1 MAKKN
6 RIGLQFSGFEEMAA
20 RLDELQGD
28 LQRTMEEA
36 LIKSKEVVTTKLLEV
51 TNKPNYPAHGKY
63 ARRGD
68 PTRAS
73 IDTTNDVKWQ
83 GTTAEIK
90 VGFDLKKSGLTSI
103 FLMYGT
109 PRMDKVQAIYDAV
122 YGSRVKAEIK
132 RIQKETFDAAIK
144 EKMEG

>member
-1 MAKKN
+1 MATKN

-28 LQRTMEEA
+28 LQRTTEEA
-36 LIKSKEVVTTKLLEV
+36 LIKSKEVVTAKLLEA
-51 TNKPNYPAHGKY
+51 TNKANYPAQGKY
-63 ARRGD
+63 STGR
-68 PTRAS
+68 TRQS
-73 IDTTNDVKWQ
+73 IDTTKNVTWQ
-83 GTTAEIK
+83 GTTAEID
-90 VGFDLKKSGLTSI
+90 VGFDLEKSGLTSI

-109 PRMDKVQAIYDAV
+109 PRMAKVQAIYDAV

-132 RIQKETFDAAIK
+132 RVQKETFDAAIK

>member
-1 MAKKN
+1 MATKN
-6 RIGLQFSGFEEMAA
+6 RIGLQFSGFQEMAA

-28 LQRTMEEA
+28 LQRTTEEA
-36 LIKSKEVVTTKLLEV
+36 LIKSKEVVTAKLLEA
-51 TNKPNYPAHGKY
+51 TNKANYPAQGKY
-63 ARRGD
+63 STGR
-68 PTRAS
+68 TRQS
-73 IDTTNDVKWQ
+73 IDTTQNVTWQ
-83 GTTAEIK
+83 GTTAEIN

-103 FLMYGT
+103 YLMYGT
-109 PRMDKVQAIYDAV
+109 PRMAKVQAIYDAI

>member
-1 MAKKN
+1 MATKN

-28 LQRTMEEA
+28 LQRTTEEA
-36 LIKSKEVVTTKLLEV
+36 LIKSKEVVTAKLLEA
-51 TNKPNYPAHGKY
+51 TKKANYPAQGKY
-63 ARRGD
+63 STGR
-68 PTRAS
+68 TRQS
-73 IDTTNDVKWQ
+73 IDTTKNVTWQ
-83 GTTAEIK
+83 GTTAEID
-90 VGFDLKKSGLTSI
+90 VGFDLEKSGLTSI

-109 PRMDKVQAIYDAV
+109 PRMAKVQAIYDAV

-132 RIQKETFDAAIK
+132 RVQKETFDAAIK

>member
-1 MAKKN
+1 MATKN

-28 LQRTMEEA
+28 LQRVTEDA
-36 LIKSKEVVTTKLLEV
+36 LIKSKEIVTAKLLEV
-51 TNKPNYPAHGKY
+51 TIKPNYPAQGKY

-73 IDTTNDVKWQ
+73 IDQSKNVTWQ
-83 GTTAEIK
+83 GTTAAID
-90 VGFDLKKSGLTSI
+90 VGFDLEKSGLAPI

-109 PRMDKVQAIYDAV
+109 PRMDKVQAIYDAI

>member
-28 LQRTMEEA
+28 LQRTTEEA
-36 LIKSKEVVTTKLLEV
+36 LIKSKEVVTAKLLEV

-73 IDTTNDVKWQ
+73 IDTTNEVKWQ

-90 VGFDLKKSGLTSI
+90 VGFNLKKSGLTSI

-122 YGSRVKAEIK
+122 YGSRVKAEIM

>member
-1 MAKKN
+1 MATKN
-6 RIGLQFSGFEEMAA
+6 HIGLQFSGFAEMTA

-28 LQRTMEEA
+28 LQRTTEDA
-36 LIKSKEVVTTKLLEV
+36 LIKSKEVVTAKLLEA
-51 TNKPNYPAHGKY
+51 TNKANYPAQGKY
-63 ARRGD
+63 STGR
-68 PTRAS
+68 TRQS
-73 IDTTNDVKWQ
+73 IDTTQNVMWQ
-83 GTTAEIK
+83 GTTAEIN

-103 FLMYGT
+103 YLMYGT
-109 PRMDKVQAIYDAV
+109 PRMAKVQAIYDAV

>member
-1 MAKKN
+1 MATKN

-28 LQRTMEEA
+28 LQRTTEEA
-36 LIKSKEVVTTKLLEV
+36 LIKSKEAVTAKLLEA
-51 TNKPNYPAHGKY
+51 TNKANYPAQGKY
-63 ARRGD
+63 STGR
-68 PTRAS
+68 TRQS
-73 IDTTNDVKWQ
+73 IDTTKNVTWQ
-83 GTTAEIK
+83 GTTAEID
-90 VGFDLKKSGLTSI
+90 VGFDLEKSGLTSI

-109 PRMDKVQAIYDAV
+109 PRMSKVQAVYDAV

-132 RIQKETFDAAIK
+132 RVQKETFDAAIK

>member
-1 MAKKN
+1 MAAKN
-6 RIGLQFSGFEEMAA
+6 RIGLQFSGFQEMAA

-28 LQRTMEEA
+28 LQRTTEEA
-36 LIKSKEVVTTKLLEV
+36 LIKSKEVVTAKLLEA
-51 TNKPNYPAHGKY
+51 TNKANYPAQGKY
-63 ARRGD
+63 STGR
-68 PTRAS
+68 TRQS
-73 IDTTNDVKWQ
+73 IDTTQNVMWQ
-83 GTTAEIK
+83 GTTAEIN

-103 FLMYGT
+103 YLMYGT
-109 PRMDKVQAIYDAV
+109 PRMAKVQAIYDAV

>member
-1 MAKKN
+1 MATKN

-28 LQRTMEEA
+28 LQRTTEEA
-36 LIKSKEVVTTKLLEV
+36 LIKSKEVVTAKLLEA
-51 TNKPNYPAHGKY
+51 TNKANYPAQGKY
-63 ARRGD
+63 STGR
-68 PTRAS
+68 TRQS
-73 IDTTNDVKWQ
+73 IDTTQNVTWQ
-83 GTTAEIK
+83 GTTAEIN

-103 FLMYGT
+103 YLMYGT
-109 PRMDKVQAIYDAV
+109 PRMAKVQAIYDAI
-122 YGSRVKAEIK
+122 YGSRVEAEIK

>member
-1 MAKKN
+1 MAAKN
-6 RIGLQFSGFEEMAA
+6 RIGLQFSGFQEMAA

-28 LQRTMEEA
+28 LQRTTEEA
-36 LIKSKEVVTTKLLEV
+36 LIKSKEVVTAKLLEA
-51 TNKPNYPAHGKY
+51 TNKANYPAQGKY
-63 ARRGD
+63 STGRIRQ
-68 PTRAS
+68 S
-73 IDTTNDVKWQ
+73 IDTTQNVMWQ
-83 GTTAEIK
+83 GTTAEIN

-103 FLMYGT
+103 YLMYGT
-109 PRMDKVQAIYDAV
+109 PRMAKVQAIYDAV

>member
-1 MAKKN
+1 MATKN
-6 RIGLQFSGFEEMAA
+6 RIGLQFSGFAEMTA

-28 LQRTMEEA
+28 LQRTTEEA
-36 LIKSKEVVTTKLLEV
+36 LIKSKEIVTAKLLEA
-51 TNKPNYPAHGKY
+51 TNKANYPKQGKY
-63 ARRGD
+63 STGR
-68 PTRAS
+68 TRQS
-73 IDTTNDVKWQ
+73 IDTTQNVTWQ
-83 GTTAEIK
+83 GTTAEIN

-103 FLMYGT
+103 YLMYGT
-109 PRMDKVQAIYDAV
+109 PRMAKVQAIYDAI

>member
-28 LQRTMEEA
+28 LQRTTEEA
-36 LIKSKEVVTTKLLEV
+36 LIKSKEVVTAKLLEV
-51 TNKPNYPAHGKY
+51 TNKANYPAQGKY

-73 IDTTNDVKWQ
+73 IDTTKNVKWQ
-83 GTTAEIK
+83 GTIAEIK

-122 YGSRVKAEIK
+122 YGSRVKAEIM

>member
-1 MAKKN
+1 MATKN
-6 RIGLQFSGFEEMAA
+6 RIGLQFSGFAEMTA

-28 LQRTMEEA
+28 LQRTTEEA
-36 LIKSKEVVTTKLLEV
+36 LIKSKEVATAKLLEA
-51 TNKPNYPAHGKY
+51 TSKANYPAQGKY
-63 ARRGD
+63 STGR
-68 PTRAS
+68 TRQS
-73 IDTTNDVKWQ
+73 IDTTQNVTWQ
-83 GTTAEIK
+83 GTTAEID

-103 FLMYGT
+103 YLMYGT
-109 PRMDKVQAIYDAV
+109 PRMAKVQAIYDAI

>member
-1 MAKKN
+1 MAAKN
-6 RIGLQFSGFEEMAA
+6 RVGLQFSGFEEMAA
-20 RLDELQGD
+20 KLDELQGD
-28 LQRTMEEA
+28 LQRTTEEA
-36 LIKSKEVVTTKLLEV
+36 LIKSKKIVTTKLLEV
-51 TNKPNYPAHGKY
+51 TNKANYPAQGKY

-73 IDTTNDVKWQ
+73 IDTTEDVKWQ

-90 VGFDLKKSGLTSI
+90 VGFDFKKSGLTSI

-122 YGSRVKAEIK
+122 YGNRVKAEIK

>member
-1 MAKKN
+1 MATKN

-28 LQRTMEEA
+28 LQHTTEEA
-36 LIKSKEVVTTKLLEV
+36 LIKSKEVVTAKLLEA
-51 TNKPNYPAHGKY
+51 TNKANYPAQGKY
-63 ARRGD
+63 STGR
-68 PTRAS
+68 TRQS
-73 IDTTNDVKWQ
+73 IDTTKNVKWQ
-83 GTTAEIK
+83 GTTAEID
-90 VGFDLKKSGLTSI
+90 VGFDLKISGMTSI

-109 PRMDKVQAIYDAV
+109 PRMNKVQAIYDAI